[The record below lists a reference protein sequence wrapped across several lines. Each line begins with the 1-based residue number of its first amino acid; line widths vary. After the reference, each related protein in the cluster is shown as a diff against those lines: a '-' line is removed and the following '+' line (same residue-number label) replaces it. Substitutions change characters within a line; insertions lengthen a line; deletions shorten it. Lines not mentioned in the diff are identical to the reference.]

1 MRALED
7 VEFIDVHSPVFGNA
21 AIGEQPMDVELPVI
35 QVLRDDN
42 NDAQRNALQLMKGR
56 VE

>member
-42 NDAQRNALQLMKGR
+42 NEAQRNAQQLMKGR